1 MVNPQDS
8 LRLSRRSLLKA
19 GGATAVTSGT
29 IAGPVAG
36 LAGALFPVEAQLKE
50 LEAKGW
56 SRHPL
61 ACCMCGA
68 YCGLIAMKKDGE
80 PVSEKTVRIFPNPDH
95 PQRGYCGRAASTMWI
110 WNHPLRL
117 KKPLKRVGKRGE
129 GKFEEVSWDEALTD
143 IAARM
148 KAVVDKYGEASVCA
162 TSHSFSGFSK
172 WLTAPLGSP
181 NNISHSATCNS
192 AGISARDWVFG
203 KSFKGAGKMEPDYAN
218 LRYLILIGRSMGSSM
233 GALHTLNLARERGAK
248 VIAVDPRM
256 PDIAYGDAHWA
267 PIRPGQVGAFAL
279 ALLNVLMT
287 EKLAD
292 FEFLAHHTN
301 AAYLIK
307 ADGEPLTQADVE
319 AQGSK
324 ALYGVHDTKRNT
336 IVWQGV
342 KTDEKGAAVGFVE
355 SPETV
360 PNLTYD
366 GDVTLTDGTS
376 VPVTTVYALLAKE
389 ASAFTPGQASKV
401 TGIAADEIVRIAR
414 DFANFKGVID
424 DGWYTSKN
432 GNDVN
437 NYRLFNILNAFVGNI
452 DRKGGLVV
460 TAGAGFKR
468 PGVSD
473 GKGPDGQKWA
483 MAKEKRIDKIV
494 TPETSGNFWVAL
506 EAVLSGKPYP
516 IRAVFCVGS
525 TLFHRESNSARLQ
538 KALESLDLFV
548 VQDVLPHEV
557 CDWAD
562 YVLPAT
568 YYPERRETAGVKW
581 ALDGSAHLSEAVL
594 TPPQGCEAR
603 HDVWIL
609 LEILRRAYPDRAKER
624 AGYTEC
630 KTAEEFAKWWDAFD
644 DRGIEA
650 FIKAQEAKK
659 PGAGEKIRRDFA
671 ERGWTTV
678 KKKVYDE
685 YPYKKPFATPTGKVE
700 LYGFKTFSKPGYDK
714 VPAQCTYQ
722 TVPAW
727 TAPKPQSNEF
737 VLVSGKNCTSC
748 SGLNLFAA
756 PTRFTGDRTLWMNP
770 TDARRLGVE
779 NRSEVWVEGVDVAY
793 KAKVTVTVTKK
804 VIAGSVFAF
813 GFSGGVRTKTL
824 VNDPRFAFVKEGINS
839 HWYAKGYAEP
849 LTGGLANNAAVRI
862 TPIKA

>member
-1 MVNPQDS
+1 MTQRHERPQACVS
-8 LRLSRRSLLKA
+8 VSRRTLLKA
-19 GGATAVTSGT
+19 GAA
-29 IAGPVAG
+29 AAAPAAG
-36 LAGALFPVEAQLKE
+36 LASALFPSEAQLKE
-50 LEAKGW
+50 LEAQGW
-56 SRHPL
+56 TRHPM

-68 YCGLIAMKKDGE
+68 YCGLIAMRKEGE

-117 KKPLKRVGKRGE
+117 RKPLKRTGQRGE
-129 GKFEEVSWDEALTD
+129 GKFVEVTWDEALSD
-143 IAARM
+143 IAEKL
-148 KAVVDKYGEASVCA
+148 KAVVAKHGEASVCA
-162 TSHSFSGFSK
+162 TSHSFSSFGK
-172 WLTAPLGSP
+172 WLTTPLGSP
-181 NNISHSATCNS
+181 NSIGHSATCNS
-192 AGISARDWVFG
+192 AGISAREWVFG
-203 KSFKGAGKMEPDYAN
+203 KSFNGAGKLEPDYAN

-233 GALHTLNLARERGAK
+233 GALHTLNVARARGAK

-256 PDIAYGDAHWA
+256 PDIAYGDAHWV
-267 PIRPGQVGAFAL
+267 PIRPGQDGAFAL
-279 ALLNVLMT
+279 GMLNVLIT

-292 FEFLAHHTN
+292 FEFLSRHTN

-307 ADGEPLTQADVE
+307 ADGTPLTQSDVK
-319 AQGSK
+319 AGGS
-324 ALYGVHDTKRNT
+324 ATLYGVHDIKTNS
-336 IVWQGV
+336 VAWQGPAL
-342 KTDEKGAAVGFVE
+342 DEKGVAQGFVE
-355 SPETV
+355 SPETKA
-360 PNLTYD
+360 NLTFE
-366 GDVTLTDGTS
+366 GEVTLADGKS
-376 VPVTTVYALLAKE
+376 VRVTTAYNLLAHE
-389 ASAFTPGQASKV
+389 AQGFTPAAASRICGV
-401 TGIAADEIVRIAR
+401 PADTIVRIAR

-437 NYRLFNILNAFVGNI
+437 NYRIFNILNAFVGNI

-468 PGVSD
+468 PGISD

-483 MAKEKRIDKIV
+483 MAPEKRIDKIV
-494 TPETSGNFWVAL
+494 TPETQGNFWVAL
-506 EAVLSGKPYP
+506 EAALTGKPYP

-525 TLFHRESNSARLQ
+525 TLFHRESDSQRLQ

-581 ALDGSAHLSEAVL
+581 ALDGSAHISEAAI
-594 TPPQGCEAR
+594 TPPEGCEAR

-609 LEILRRAYPDRAKER
+609 LEILRRAYPDRAAR
-624 AGYTEC
+624 AGYTKEYR
-630 KTAEEFAKWWDAFD
+630 TAEEFAAWWDALD
-644 DRGIEA
+644 ERGIEA
-650 FIKAQEAKK
+650 FIAANEKKK
-659 PGAGEKIRRDFA
+659 PGSGEKIRRDFK

-700 LYGFKTFSKPGYDK
+700 IYGFKTFSKKGYDK
-714 VPAQCTYQ
+714 VPALVGYHRP
-722 TVPAW
+722 PAYS
-727 TAPKPQSNEF
+727 APKAENEF

-748 SGLNLFAA
+748 SGLNIFAA

-770 TDARRLGVE
+770 VDAGRLGIE
-779 NRSEVWVEGVDVAY
+779 NRGRVTVEGVDRPY
-793 KAKVTVTVTKK
+793 KAEVTVTVTEK

-824 VNDPRFAFVKEGINS
+824 VNDPRFEFVKEGINS
-839 HWYAKGYAEP
+839 HWYATGYAEP
-849 LTGGLANNAAVRI
+849 LTGALANNACVRV
-862 TPIKA
+862 TPVKS